1 MNPGTVGGIT
11 TATTAMTATIAMTT
25 NDRDDRVS
33 GNYVI
38 LRAEYG
44 NGRTRVDVTSRLR
57 EIGTSDRTL
66 LHGQA

>member
-1 MNPGTVGGIT
+1 
-11 TATTAMTATIAMTT
+11 MTATIAMTA